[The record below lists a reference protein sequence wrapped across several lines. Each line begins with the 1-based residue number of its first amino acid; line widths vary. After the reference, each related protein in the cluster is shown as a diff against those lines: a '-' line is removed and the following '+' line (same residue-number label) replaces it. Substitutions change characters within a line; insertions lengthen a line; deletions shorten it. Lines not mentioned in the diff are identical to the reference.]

1 MNKFSFVKQLL
12 ENEKFNTS
20 QKERFIKLVSE
31 ELESSEDFIL
41 EEIDSIKQR
50 LDLNDS
56 NIDNLKE
63 NKDFALFH
71 NPKKVVEI
79 LSKFSENGNPLKYS
93 SHSWVMGQD
102 AGMYQNLDDFLKRLK
117 TEWNKISWELRSSM
131 ELL

>member
-12 ENEKFNTS
+12 ENEKFNSS

-63 NKDFALFH
+63 NKDL
-71 NPKKVVEI
+71 I
-79 LSKFSENGNPLKYS
+79 
-93 SHSWVMGQD
+93 
-102 AGMYQNLDDFLKRLK
+102 
-117 TEWNKISWELRSSM
+117 
-131 ELL
+131 